1 MGLKL
6 SISPGEKFIIG
17 TAVVKNNGGKIELE
31 IENDVPVIRGKD
43 ILSPKD
49 VITPCQRIY
58 YEIQV
63 LYLGGGIAD
72 AYVQDYWEAVK
83 PVVEAAPSLTMLIH
97 EINTLVLAGK
107 FYQALKTAKKLLAEE
122 ERLISNA

>member
-6 SISPGEKFIIG
+6 TIAPGERLIIG
-17 TAVVKNNGGKIELE
+17 TAVVKNNGSKMELE

-58 YEIQV
+58 YELQV
-63 LYLGGGIAD
+63 LYLGGKLED
-72 AYVQDYWEAVK
+72 VYVQDYWAAVK
-83 PVVEAAPSLTMLIH
+83 PVVEAAPSLTLIIH
-97 EINTLVLAGK
+97 EINSLVLSGK
-107 FYQALKTAKKLLAEE
+107 FYQALKAAKKLLAEE

>member
-49 VITPCQRIY
+49 VITPCQHIY
-58 YEIQV
+58 YQLQI
-63 LYLGGGIAD
+63 LYLGGKLDDI
-72 AYVQDYWEAVK
+72 YVQDYWAAVK
-83 PVVEAAPSLTMLIH
+83 PVVEAAPSLTHIIH
-97 EINTLVLAGK
+97 DINSLVLSGK
-107 FYQALKTAKKLLAEE
+107 FYQALKAAKKLLAEE

>member
-17 TAVVKNNGGKIELE
+17 NAVVKNNGGKMELE

-58 YEIQV
+58 YEIQI
-63 LYLGGGIAD
+63 LYLAQKLDDI
-72 AYVQDYWEAVK
+72 YVQDYWKAVK
-83 PVVEAAPSLTMLIH
+83 PVVEAAPSLTLLIH
-97 EINTLVLAGK
+97 EINTLVLSGK
-107 FYQALKTAKKLLAEE
+107 FYQALKTAKKLLIEE
-122 ERLISNA
+122 ERLMGDA